1 MLEILRVKTW
11 DNGLKLEEHS
21 QKVWERWP
29 HTELVSYYEL
39 NLCSSPTLQFYT
51 FYFYL
56 FGNNI

>member
-1 MLEILRVKTW
+1 MAKTW
-11 DNGLKLEEHS
+11 DNGFKLEEHS

-29 HTELVSYYEL
+29 HTELVSYYEQ